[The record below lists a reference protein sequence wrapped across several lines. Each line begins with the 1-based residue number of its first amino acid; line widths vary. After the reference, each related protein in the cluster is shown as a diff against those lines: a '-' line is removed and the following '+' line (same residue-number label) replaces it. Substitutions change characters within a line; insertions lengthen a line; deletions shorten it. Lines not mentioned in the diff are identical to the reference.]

1 MIRAAVFDVDGTLL
15 DSMPIWENAA
25 AVFLAK
31 YGIEA
36 EAGLGR
42 RLYPL
47 SMQEGAAYLQEKY
60 RLSMSSDK
68 IIAGVGAVVSDF
80 YAAEAPLKPNAAA
93 FLNAL
98 REKSIPMAIATS
110 NERSAVEA
118 AFRRLGILQ
127 YFTEIFTC
135 SEIGAGKTKPDI
147 YQRAAEALQAAPGCT
162 WVFEDAYYA
171 AKSAHDAGFRVAGVY
186 DASSAEESELLRAVS
201 DIYIEDFGDFA
212 GFYREAQREE
222 TK

>member
-171 AKSAHDAGFRVAGVY
+171 AKTAHDAGFQVAGVY

-222 TK
+222 PK

>member
-135 SEIGAGKTKPDI
+135 SEIGAGKRSR
-147 YQRAAEALQAAPGCT
+147 YLSARGGGAAGSAGCT

-171 AKSAHDAGFRVAGVY
+171 AKTAHDAGFRVAGVY

>member
-135 SEIGAGKTKPDI
+135 SEIGAGKRSPI
-147 YQRAAEALQAAPGCT
+147 SISARRRRCRQRRLH
-162 WVFEDAYYA
+162 V
-171 AKSAHDAGFRVAGVY
+171 GF
-186 DASSAEESELLRAVS
+186 
-201 DIYIEDFGDFA
+201 
-212 GFYREAQREE
+212 
-222 TK
+222 

>member
-31 YGIEA
+31 NGIEA

-47 SMQEGAAYLQEKY
+47 SMQEGAAYLQKKY

-68 IIAGVGAVVSDF
+68 IIEGVGAVVSDF
-80 YAAEAPLKPNAAA
+80 YAEEAPLKPNADA

-98 REKSIPMAIATS
+98 REKSIPIAIATS
-110 NERSAVEA
+110 NERGAVEA

-135 SEIGAGKTKPDI
+135 SEIGAP
-147 YQRAAEALQAAPGCT
+147 
-162 WVFEDAYYA
+162 
-171 AKSAHDAGFRVAGVY
+171 
-186 DASSAEESELLRAVS
+186 SSSRS
-201 DIYIEDFGDFA
+201 S
-212 GFYREAQREE
+212 
-222 TK
+222 T

>member
-1 MIRAAVFDVDGTLL
+1 MKKDYYIYNNGELKRKDNTLCFINEDGEKRDIPIETISSIYVFSELRLNTKLV
-15 DSMPIWENAA
+15 I
-25 AVFLAK
+25 FLAK

-127 YFTEIFTC
+127 YFTEIFTGII
-135 SEIGAGKTKPDI
+135 S
-147 YQRAAEALQAAPGCT
+147 AALA
-162 WVFEDAYYA
+162 F
-171 AKSAHDAGFRVAGVY
+171 
-186 DASSAEESELLRAVS
+186 
-201 DIYIEDFGDFA
+201 
-212 GFYREAQREE
+212 
-222 TK
+222 